1 MTFKRV
7 KYAMNYTVTVT
18 LNVQLV
24 YFMLFLKKKNKNT
37 FIYLFVWLRWVLSC
51 GLWDLSYLTRDPT
64 QAPCTRSEES

>member
-24 YFMLFLKKKNKNT
+24 YFMLFLKKKTKT
-37 FIYLFVWLRWVLSC
+37 HLFIYLSGCAGFLVVAC
-51 GLWDLSYLTRDPT
+51 GILVI
-64 QAPCTRSEES
+64 